1 MTLPTRMTRGFE
13 AYLAEVRANPDV
25 VGLVLT
31 GSRGRGAFVRATS
44 DWDVRLVVRDES
56 YAEVAETLATGHGS
70 PIEVVVYSLAAFE
83 RVGEP
88 RTETAWDRYSYV
100 HASVLVDKLDGRI
113 GQIVAG
119 KAVLSEGIGPGL
131 AAFELDG
138 YVNAYY
144 RALKNDRAGLVAEAH
159 LDAAESIPPLLT
171 TVFAVHDRSG
181 RSTGS
186 SFGSWSDSRCPS
198 RGSPTTGSFPASRR
212 SCERARSAIR
222 RRCFAM
228 WRRSPGATT
237 SARRS
242 TAGSRTSPGCGLERR
257 ARSQA

>member
-1 MTLPTRMTRGFE
+1 
-13 AYLAEVRANPDV
+13 VRANPDV

-31 GSRGRGAFVRATS
+31 GSRGRDAFVRETS

-88 RTETAWDRYSYV
+88 GTETAWDRYSYV
-100 HASVLVDKLDGRI
+100 HGSVLVDKLDGRI

-119 KAVLSEGIGPGL
+119 KAVLPEGIGPGL

-144 RALKNDRAGLVAEAH
+144 RSLKNDRAGLVAGAH

-171 TVFAVHDRSG
+171 TVFAVHDRV
-181 RSTGS
+181 RPFNRFLAWELERFPLPEPWLAHDRFVPRLEAILRTGS
-186 SFGSWSDSRCPS
+186 IRDQ
-198 RGSPTTGSFPASRR
+198 ASLFRDV
-212 SCERARSAIR
+212 EAFARSHDLGETIDS
-222 RRCFAM
+222 
-228 WRRSPGATT
+228 WEPDVPWLRSGKPG
-237 SARRS
+237 
-242 TAGSRTSPGCGLERR
+242 
-257 ARSQA
+257 